1 MSIDKENAATSATS
15 PTATE
20 LLHAWWQAGE
30 TERAAQLLT
39 RLLTEHAIP
48 TIKAVITYRLRKEAA
63 QPGDAEDL
71 RQEVALQLIARL
83 KYLKSSGAP
92 SLSGDFA
99 SYTAAVAHQV
109 CSLYRRKQFPARAR
123 LKDQVRYVLTHQP
136 GLALWEAAHKVWLGG
151 LAVWR
156 AQGQQAVL
164 AGQVLELQENKERLG
179 LHRTGARPAV
189 LGELL
194 IAIFNQLRGP
204 VEFSALVNLAAVVLG
219 IKDAGPAEAAS
230 ADVAT
235 QSSPGH
241 ELGEQLEQR
250 LYLQRL
256 WQEISQLPLPQRM
269 ALLLNL
275 RDAQERGLVV
285 LLVELQITS
294 LHQLAEVL
302 ELTPLTFAELW
313 RELPL
318 DDARI
323 ALLLRLTRQQ
333 VINLRSSAR
342 RQLASR
348 MRAVLG
354 MK

>member
-1 MSIDKENAATSATS
+1 MSIDKENAATFSTP
-15 PTATE
+15 PTATA
-20 LLHAWWQAGE
+20 LLHAWWQADE
-30 TERAAQLLT
+30 SEQAEQLLT

-48 TIKAVITYRLRKEAA
+48 VIKTVIAYRLRKEAA
-63 QPGDAEDL
+63 QPGDTEDL
-71 RQEVALQLIARL
+71 RQEVTLQLIARL
-83 KYLKSSGAP
+83 KYLRSIGALP
-92 SLSGDFA
+92 LSGDFA
-99 SYTAAVAHQV
+99 SYTAAIAHQV

-123 LKDQVRYVLTHQP
+123 LKDQLRYILTHQH
-136 GLALWEAAHKVWLGG
+136 GLALWEAARKVWTGG

-156 AQGQQAVL
+156 EQGQQAVL
-164 AGQVLELQENKERLG
+164 LSQVLELQENKERLG
-179 LHRTGARPAV
+179 WHWAGARPSA
-189 LGELL
+189 LAELL
-194 IAIFNQLRGP
+194 TAIFNHLRGP

-219 IKDAGPAEAAS
+219 IKDAGPVETAS
-230 ADVAT
+230 DEVSA
-235 QSSPGH
+235 QSSPSG
-241 ELGEQLEQR
+241 EMGEQVEQR

-256 WQEISQLPLPQRM
+256 WQEIVQLPLPQRL

-302 ELTPLTFAELW
+302 DLTPLVFAELW
-313 RELPL
+313 RDLPL

-323 ALLLRLTRQQ
+323 ATLLGLTRQQ

-348 MRAVLG
+348 MRAVHG
-354 MK
+354 VK